1 MKEWFRARNIW
12 GAAIQTLTDEEAGRL
27 MKALWEYTMT
37 GNQVELQGAE
47 KGIYALILMTLN
59 QDNEWD
65 DEISAKRSRSGSAG
79 GRPRKANALEDEEEK
94 AKKANAFQEETE
106 KAKKANAPNKN
117 KNKSKNNNTE
127 KDPIE
132 KERMFER
139 FWAAYPR
146 KEAKQAA
153 WESFDEIEPDET
165 LLETM
170 ITAIEAWKKSDQ
182 WTREGGRFIP
192 HPGTWLNQKRWEDEL
207 PKGGGPKAIVTAQ
220 QYGQR
225 DYSGVNA
232 EIEAQMDREM
242 ELYTKLGGFPLNQ
255 RLPCDT
261 VATGDRSAIAPQ
273 TPFGDM

>member
-27 MKALWEYTMT
+27 MKALWGYTMT
-37 GNQVELQGAE
+37 GHQTELQGAE

-59 QDNEWD
+59 MDNEWD

-117 KNKSKNNNTE
+117 KSKNKNTE
-127 KDPIE
+127 KE
-132 KERMFER
+132 WMFDR

-146 KEAKQAA
+146 KEAREAA
-153 WESFDEIEPDET
+153 RESFDEIEPDEE

-170 ITAIEAWKKSDQ
+170 IEAIEVWKKSDQ
-182 WTREGGRFIP
+182 WMREGGRFIP
-192 HPGTWLNQKRWEDEL
+192 HPATWLTGKRWMDEM
-207 PKGGGPKAIVTAQ
+207 PKGVSATVSAQ
-220 QYGQR
+220 MYEQR
-225 DYSGVNA
+225 DYSGVNE
-232 EIEAQMDREM
+232 EIEAQQDLEM
-242 ELYTKLGGFPLNQ
+242 SEFLKSEEW
-255 RLPCDT
+255 R
-261 VATGDRSAIAPQ
+261 VER
-273 TPFGDM
+273 